1 MEILS
6 TEFEGLYVITPRVFH
21 DERGYFFE
29 SFNKRLLDKFNTISF
44 IQDNESKSSKNI
56 IRGLH
61 FQIPPYNQTKL
72 IRVVQGTIL
81 DVVVDLRKNSSTFK
95 KKFSIM
101 LDDKNKKQLLVPSGF
116 AHGFVTLSDNCI
128 INYKVDNIY
137 SKKHE
142 RGIIFSDNDLNINW
156 GISESE
162 AIISQKDSQL
172 PYLKDL
178 DDFFD

>member
-1 MEILS
+1 MEIVS
-6 TEFEGLYVITPRVFH
+6 TEFEGLHVINPKVFY

-29 SFNKRLLDKFNTISF
+29 SYNKKVLNKYSLINFV
-44 IQDNESKSSKNI
+44 QDNESKSAKNI

-61 FQIPPYNQTKL
+61 FQIPPYDQTKL
-72 IRVVQGTIL
+72 IRVVKGKIL
-81 DVVVDLRKNSSTFK
+81 DVVVDLRKNSPSFK
-95 KKFSIM
+95 KKFSIR

-128 INYKVDNIY
+128 INYKVDKIY

-142 RGIIFSDNDLNINW
+142 RGIIFSDQDLNIKW
-156 GISESE
+156 GISESD

-172 PYLKDL
+172 PHLKNLKD
-178 DDFFD
+178 FF

>member
-6 TEFEGLYVITPRVFH
+6 TEFEGLYVITPKVFH

-29 SFNKRLLDKFNTISF
+29 SYNKRLLDKFNTISF
-44 IQDNESKSSKNI
+44 VQDNESKSSKNI

-72 IRVVQGTIL
+72 IRVVQGAIL

-128 INYKVDNIY
+128 INYKVDNTY

-142 RGIIFSDNDLNINW
+142 RGIIFSDKDLNINW

-178 DDFFD
+178 NDFFD